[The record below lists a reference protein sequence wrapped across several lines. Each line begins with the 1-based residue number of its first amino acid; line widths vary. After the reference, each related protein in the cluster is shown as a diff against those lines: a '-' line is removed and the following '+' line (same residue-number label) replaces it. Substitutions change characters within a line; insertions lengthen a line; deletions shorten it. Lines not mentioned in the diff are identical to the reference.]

1 MAELANGTTAKSEVE
16 PPGSAKSQ
24 VEPSV
29 SDPQMAEARS
39 RLDAILNLSHDGIVV
54 ISLDGMIIAWNRAAE
69 RIYGYPAEAIV
80 GKPLAM
86 LVPPDRI
93 HELSEIYPGVARGG
107 TVANF
112 ETVRIRRDGV
122 AIDVSLSIAPVR
134 DGRGRVT
141 CTLVIARDI
150 TEIQHAMKEAAQSS
164 EKLSDRERMLR
175 RALLALRQSHEE
187 AKSAQLQ
194 LVQAAKLES
203 IGRLAAGVAH
213 EVKNP
218 LAVILFALDY
228 LAETIP
234 SPDPSMAIALTDAR
248 EAVMRADSVIRGLLD
263 FSTATEL
270 EPTEQ
275 DVNALLQRALQLV
288 RHALTRSHTF
298 VVEEL
303 ASDLPPAMLDRN
315 KLEQVFVNLM
325 INAIDAMPSGGTL
338 VVRSRRERLTE
349 VGQEVGV
356 RRIDRFRVGQSVI
369 IVEVEDTGAGIDENS
384 RARLFDPFFTT
395 KAPGKGTGLGLAVCR
410 AIIALHGGTIRIAN
424 KEGGG
429 GVRATVVLQSLRSRE
444 GNGNG

>member
-1 MAELANGTTAKSEVE
+1 MPT
-16 PPGSAKSQ
+16 KSQ
-24 VEPSV
+24 VEPPV
-29 SDPQMAEARS
+29 YDPQMAEARS
-39 RLDAILNLSHDGIVV
+39 RLDAILNLSHDGILV
-54 ISLDGMIIAWNRAAE
+54 ISLDGVIIAWNRAAE

-93 HELSEIYPGVARGG
+93 HELSEIYSGVARGG
-107 TVANF
+107 TIENF
-112 ETVRIRRDGV
+112 ETVRVRSDGV
-122 AIDVSLSIAPVR
+122 PIDVSLSIAPVT

-141 CTLVIARDI
+141 CALAISRDI
-150 TEIQHAMKEAAQSS
+150 TAIQHALKEAAQSS

-187 AKSAQLQ
+187 AKAAQLQ

-234 SPDPSMAIALTDAR
+234 APDSNMAVALTDAR

-270 EPTEQ
+270 SPTEQ
-275 DVNALLQRALQLV
+275 DVNAMLQRALQLV
-288 RHALTRSHTF
+288 RYALTKAHIF

-303 ASDLPPAMLDRN
+303 ERELPPAMLDRN

-325 INAIDAMPSGGTL
+325 INAVDAMPSGGTL
-338 VVRSRRERLTE
+338 VIRSRRERLME
-349 VGQEVGV
+349 VGPEVGV
-356 RRIDRFRVGQSVI
+356 RKADRFRVGQSVI
-369 IVEVEDTGAGIDENS
+369 VVEIEDTGTGIDEKFH
-384 RARLFDPFFTT
+384 ARLFDPFFTT
-395 KAPGKGTGLGLAVCR
+395 KPPGKGTGLGLAVCK

-429 GVRATVVLQSLRSRE
+429 VRATVVLQSVRSKE
-444 GNGNG
+444 GTGNG